1 MQTLPHPPQ
10 AEHELVAAAFVD
22 HGILEEVGDLV
33 GAGDF
38 HNAILRT
45 VWKSITAV
53 VATDGVL
60 DLPMLIEYLREHRL
74 WDQVGGHDTIS
85 RLMDRRGSTAHV
97 ALYAREVREYARR
110 RAVIGAAESIVVDGF
125 GEMEDVQAYCL
136 ASEDKIR
143 DAAAGKGGDAFVT
156 PAEVVAT
163 VTARAMRTEAE
174 GDTTR
179 GVPCGLP
186 RLDDEFL
193 LGGLPRKLVV
203 IAARPKMGKTN
214 LGLQFALTMARAG
227 RPGVIFSMEMTRDEI
242 MERMLASMAKISS
255 KKIAGSGAL
264 TGYDLDKFLD
274 AGEKLA
280 RLPFL
285 IDDSNRLTATQ
296 IRSRVGRATRTL
308 GPLDWCLID
317 YFNIMSHPALKSGRA
332 DESMGVSSGILTDMA
347 KDRGLVC
354 ILLAQLS
361 RRCEEKADKRPEMH
375 HIRECGALEQDAALV
390 LSPFWPYKYRNVAGM
405 YKTSSRD
412 RAEMMILANRYGGEG
427 IFPMKFWPAQH
438 RYEEL
443 DDSLYGDA

>member
-33 GAGDF
+33 APGDF

-45 VWKSITAV
+45 VWEGIVAV
-53 VATDGVL
+53 VARDGVL
-60 DLPMLIEYLREHRL
+60 DLPLLRQYLREKRL
-74 WDQVGGHDTIS
+74 WERMGGDDTLG
-85 RLMDRRGSTAHV
+85 RLMDRAGTTAHV

-110 RAVIGAAESIVVDGF
+110 RAVMCAAESIAADGY
-125 GEMEDVQAYCL
+125 GDIEDVQAYCL
-136 ASEDKIR
+136 AAEDKIR
-143 DAAAGKGGDAFVT
+143 DAAAGKGGDTFVT
-156 PAEVVAT
+156 PAQVVAV
-163 VTARAMRTEAE
+163 VTARAMRSEAE
-174 GDTTR
+174 DDTSR

-186 RLDDEFL
+186 RLDDDFL

-214 LGLQFALTMARAG
+214 LGLQFALTMAKAG

-242 MERMLASMAKISS
+242 MERMLASTAEISS
-255 KKIAGSGAL
+255 KKIAGAQAL

-280 RLPFL
+280 ALPFL
-285 IDDSNRLTATQ
+285 IDDSNRLSATQ
-296 IRSRVGRATRTL
+296 IRSRVGRAVRKL

-317 YFNIMSHPALKSGRA
+317 YFNIMSHPALKSGRQ
-332 DESMGVSSGILTDMA
+332 DEAMGVSSGVLTDMA
-347 KDRGLVC
+347 KDRSMVT

-361 RRCEEKADKRPEMH
+361 RKCLEKPDRRPEMH
-375 HIRECGALEQDAALV
+375 HIRECGALEQDAAV
-390 LSPFWPYKYRNVAGM
+390 ILSPFWGYYYRDAAGM
-405 YKTSSRD
+405 YKNAPRD
-412 RAEMMILANRYGGEG
+412 RAEMMVLANRYGGTG

-443 DDSLYGDA
+443 DDSLYGGT